1 MKTYSITREK
11 AAKLLGVSTRT
22 VDRYIRGG
30 KLSYKKVAN
39 KVLLAKEELDLLQND
54 FSVLRQ
60 EVNSE
65 IVGNQN
71 SRSIATRSS
80 IEESID
86 EKIDKFFLIFKEK
99 DKILEEKNKII
110 FMLQQRIGELEN
122 KINNMIALPDYNKE
136 KKDAIVEKEK
146 LEQRIEQFK
155 NKFKSERNKN
165 IVFVV
170 ILLIFIILSAIF
182 IVNG

>member
-1 MKTYSITREK
+1 
-11 AAKLLGVSTRT
+11 
-22 VDRYIRGG
+22 
-30 KLSYKKVAN
+30 
-39 KVLLAKEELDLLQND
+39 LLAKEELDLLQND

-65 IVGNQN
+65 IIGNQS
-71 SRSIATRSS
+71 SRSITTRSS
-80 IEESID
+80 LEESID
-86 EKIDKFFLIFKEK
+86 EKVDKFFLIFKEK

-122 KINNMIALPDYNKE
+122 KINNMVALPDYNKE
-136 KKDAIVEKEK
+136 KKEAIVEKEK
-146 LEQRIEQFK
+146 LQQRIDQLK

-170 ILLIFIILSAIF
+170 ILLLFIIISAIF

>member
-165 IVFVV
+165 IVFVIV
-170 ILLIFIILSAIF
+170 LLIFIILSAIF